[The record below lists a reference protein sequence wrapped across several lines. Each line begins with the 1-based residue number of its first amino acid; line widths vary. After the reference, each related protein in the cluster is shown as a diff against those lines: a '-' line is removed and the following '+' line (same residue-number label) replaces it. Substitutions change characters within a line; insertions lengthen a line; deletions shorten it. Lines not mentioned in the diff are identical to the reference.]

1 MSRYENTIINNNY
14 IDIVECNALP
24 CNLSGLWMG
33 DLILLN
39 SKSSADEKTETLLEE
54 LAHHK
59 LTYGDIT
66 DQSQFNNRKFEG
78 YARRQSYE
86 WALPFQHIIDA
97 YISGVSNLYELAD
110 YVQLSEP
117 YVAKVLRFY
126 KQKYGLS
133 TQYGK
138 YLITFEPLR
147 VFEYKDVY

>member
-1 MSRYENTIINNNY
+1 MGRLEQML
-14 IDIVECNALP
+14 IDNDNIKIKETDVLP
-24 CNLSGLWMG
+24 SELSGVTLDRM
-33 DLILLN
+33 ILLN
-39 SKSSADEKTETLLEE
+39 MHNQYIHKVEVLYEE

-86 WALPFQHIIDA
+86 WALPFQLIIDA

-110 YVQLSEP
+110 YAQLSEP
-117 YVAKVLRFY
+117 YIEKVLGFY
-126 KQKYGLS
+126 KQKYGIS

>member
-1 MSRYENTIINNNY
+1 MVLYEELCIKNSNIEITETNM
-14 IDIVECNALP
+14 LP
-24 CNLSGLWMG
+24 KFQSASYFNGEIFMKPNLS
-33 DLILLN
+33 IT
-39 SKSSADEKTETLLEE
+39 SKAEVLFEE

-86 WALPFQHIIDA
+86 WALPFQLIIDA
-97 YISGVSNLYELAD
+97 YISGVSNLYELAN

-117 YVAKVLRFY
+117 YVAKVLHFY